1 MMFQNDRKSPDR
13 LQEITLSIIDN
24 RECQKKYW
32 LITKITD
39 DVICTFTKYGEGMC
53 YVSIIHQL

>member
-1 MMFQNDRKSPDR
+1 MFQNDRKSPDR
-13 LQEITLSIIDN
+13 LQEIALSIIDN

-39 DVICTFTKYGEGMC
+39 DVICTLTKYGEGMC